1 MSAYITQRLKAGWDL
16 FRQRKLDEAEEIVA
30 KLLKSQPDHCDAN
43 ALMANVQLYKK
54 YIYRALAY
62 AQAAVKSSPKNIT
75 ARQTLITV
83 LTAVG
88 DRRAALLQIK
98 VMLDMG
104 AGDAELAMTHAG
116 TLRDLWRYDESV
128 KLYEEAIGK
137 YPDNQL
143 LPSLLPFTMQ
153 YAPRATRQEI
163 FAAHVAFGRSLDRM
177 VPPVARKHRNVPDPE
192 RTLRVG
198 VMSADLYGH
207 SVMFFFGSI
216 LEHADPARVRF
227 TAYQTRDPGSDS
239 MTARLRSRFAGWRE
253 AFNDTP
259 AKVAERML
267 TDEIDVLL
275 DLNGLTTTL
284 KGLEVMNHAPAPVI
298 VTYCGY
304 PDTTGVRSVQ
314 YRIVDSIT
322 DPPGAEA
329 FAVEELVRLD
339 PCFLCYTPQVDAP
352 LENPE
357 PPCVRNGFVTFGSF
371 NSIQKLNEGVIAA
384 WTKIVLGVPGSKLLL
399 KDFRLREPSL
409 RKELLALFQ
418 AAGLA
423 EDRIELLER
432 AKETADHLRL
442 YEKLDV
448 ALDPFPYNGTTT
460 TCEAAHQ
467 GVPTVTLRGERHS
480 TRVGASL
487 FTAIGVPEL
496 ITTDVDEY
504 VRRAIALGTDAASLG
519 VLRSTLRA
527 RMLASPLCDARAF
540 AARFEGVLRGLWAR
554 WCRDG
559 AGRGD
564 RT

>member
-1 MSAYITQRLKAGWDL
+1 MSAYITQRLKGAWDL
-16 FRQRKLDEAEEIVA
+16 FRQRKLTEAEQIVI
-30 KLLKSQPDHCDAN
+30 KLLKAQPDHCDAN
-43 ALMANVQLYKK
+43 NLMAGIQLYMN
-54 YIYRALAY
+54 YVPRAVVY
-62 AQAAVKSSPKNIT
+62 AQRAVKSSPTNIA
-75 ARQTLITV
+75 ARQTLVSV
-83 LTAVG
+83 LTAAG

-98 VMLDMG
+98 SLLDMG
-104 AGDAELAMTHAG
+104 AGDAELAITHAG

-128 KLYEEAIGK
+128 KLYEEAIRK
-137 YPDNQL
+137 YPGNQL

-153 YAPRATRQEI
+153 YAPHATRQEI
-163 FAAHVAFGRSLDRM
+163 FAAHVAFGESLDRRIT
-177 VPPVARKHRNVPDPE
+177 PVSRKHRNDPDPE

-207 SVMFFFGSI
+207 SVMFYFGSI

-253 AFNDTP
+253 VFSDVP
-259 AKVAERML
+259 AKIAERML
-267 TDEIDVLL
+267 ADEIDVLL

-284 KGLEVMNHAPAPVI
+284 KGVEVMSHAPAPVT

-322 DPPGAEA
+322 DPPGAGA

-339 PCFLCYTPQVDAP
+339 PCFLCYTPQAEAP
-352 LENPE
+352 PVNPE
-357 PPCVRNGFVTFGSF
+357 PPSVRNGFVTFGSF

-384 WTKIVLGVPGSKLLL
+384 WTKVVLGVPGSKLLL
-399 KDFRLREPSL
+399 KDLRLREPSL

-442 YEKLDV
+442 YERLDV

-467 GVPTVTLRGERHS
+467 GVPTVTLCGERHS

-487 FTAIGVPEL
+487 FTAMGVPEL
-496 ITTDVDEY
+496 ITASVDEY
-504 VRRAIALGTDAASLG
+504 VRSAIALGTDGARLG
-519 VLRSTLRA
+519 VLRTTLRP
-527 RMLASPLCDARAF
+527 RMLASPLCDAPTF

-554 WCRDG
+554 WCRGG

>member
-1 MSAYITQRLKAGWDL
+1 MSAYILQRLKAGWDL
-16 FRQRKLDEAEEIVA
+16 FRQRRLEEAEEIAA
-30 KLLKSQPDHCDAN
+30 KLLHTQPDHCDAN
-43 ALMANVQLYKK
+43 TLMAEIRLARKDLD
-54 YIYRALAY
+54 RALAH
-62 AQAAVKSSPKNIT
+62 AQTAVKCSPTSIA
-75 ARQTLITV
+75 ARRALVNV
-83 LTAVG
+83 LTAAG
-88 DRRAALLQIK
+88 KRRAALVQIK
-98 VMLDMG
+98 ALLDMG
-104 AGDAELAMTHAG
+104 AEDAELAI
-116 TLRDLWRYDESV
+116 TLGRTFADLWRYDESV
-128 KLYEEAIGK
+128 KLYEEAIRK
-137 YPDNQL
+137 YPDDQL
-143 LPSLLPFTMQ
+143 LPSLLPFTME
-153 YAPRATRQEI
+153 YAPHATRPEI
-163 FAAHVAFGRSLDRM
+163 FAAHAAFGRSLDRRI
-177 VPPVARKHRNVPDPE
+177 PPVSRQHRNDRDPE

-198 VMSADLYGH
+198 VMSADLHEH

-216 LEHADPARVRF
+216 LEHADPASVRF
-227 TAYQTRDPGSDS
+227 TAYQTVDRGSDA
-239 MTARLRSRFAGWRE
+239 MTAHLRSRFGGWR
-253 AFNDTP
+253 AVHNDTP

-267 TDEIDVLL
+267 ADEIDVLL

-284 KGLEVMNHAPAPVI
+284 KGLEVMNHAPAPVT

-314 YRIVDSIT
+314 YRVVDSIT